1 MRLFKASTVCA
12 FAIFLAIPFAMIS
25 QPAVSNAF
33 TEGKTIKVLVFAS
46 PGGGYDYYSR
56 LVARHI
62 PKYLPGSPKVLVQNM
77 PIGYLAANTLW
88 GSKPNG
94 LTWGVLSREGYLS
107 NIAGEKAQKYDF
119 SKGIPIGSTADENQL
134 LYIRTDTGMGTLGK
148 LVAAIKAGKNPPLMG
163 NTIRAGSGY
172 VWGEVLQVLV
182 PGVKFKQILG
192 YPGGSEID
200 LAIRRG
206 EVHAAGRSKNSF
218 FARMNDFY
226 KSGEV
231 SILVQSGTVQG
242 KRDPIFENVPTISE
256 FAETREKKELLSL
269 VLIAQLAARPF
280 WLPPNVPQDRVKL
293 IREAFRRTVNDPK
306 VVAEAKRSRRHI
318 NPVYGE
324 QMAKLL
330 RDAFAVSGEVKVRV
344 RKILGH

>member
-1 MRLFKASTVCA
+1 MRLFRASTLCA
-12 FAIFLAIPFAMIS
+12 FAIILAMVFAMIS
-25 QPAVSNAF
+25 QPAVSEAF
-33 TEGKTIKVLVFAS
+33 TKGETIRVLVFAT

-88 GSKPNG
+88 RSKPNG

-107 NIAGEKAQKYDF
+107 NIGGEKAQKYDF
-119 SKGIPIGSTADENQL
+119 RKGIPIGSTADENQL
-134 LYIRTDTGMGTLGK
+134 IYIRTDTGMGTLKK
-148 LVAAIKAGKNPPLMG
+148 LVAAVKAGNDPPLMG
-163 NTIRAGSGY
+163 GTTRAASGY
-172 VWGEVLQVLV
+172 VWGEVLEYLL

-200 LAIRRG
+200 LAIRKG
-206 EVHAAGRSKNSF
+206 EVHAAGRSMNSF
-218 FARMNDFY
+218 FARMKDVY

-231 SILVQSGTVQG
+231 SVLVQSGTVLG
-242 KRDPIFENVPTISE
+242 KRDPVFENVPTISE
-256 FAETREKKELLSL
+256 FADTREKKELLSL
-269 VLIAQLAARPF
+269 ILLAQLAARPF

-293 IREAFRRTVNDPK
+293 IRDAFRETLKDPK
-306 VVAEAKRSRRHI
+306 LMAEAKRSKRHI

-324 QMAKLL
+324 RMAKLF
-330 RDAFAVSGEVKVRV
+330 RDAFAVPEEVKERV
-344 RKILGH
+344 RNMMGK

>member
-12 FAIFLAIPFAMIS
+12 FAIFLAMVFAMILR
-25 QPAVSNAF
+25 PAVSEAF
-33 TEGKTIKVLVFAS
+33 TKGETIRVLVFAT

-88 GSKPNG
+88 RSKPNG

-107 NIAGEKAQKYDF
+107 NIGGEKAQKYDF
-119 SKGIPIGSTADENQL
+119 RKGIPIGSTADENQL
-134 LYIRTDTGMGTLGK
+134 IYIRTDTSMGTLKK
-148 LVAAIKAGKNPPLMG
+148 LIAAVKAGKNPPLMG
-163 NTIRAGSGY
+163 GTTRAASGY
-172 VWGEVLQVLV
+172 VWGEVLEYLL

-200 LAIRRG
+200 LAIRKG
-206 EVHAAGRSKNSF
+206 EVHAAGRSMNSF
-218 FARMNDFY
+218 FARMNDVY

-231 SILVQSGTVQG
+231 SVLVQSGTVRG
-242 KRDPIFENVPTISE
+242 KRDPVFENVPTISE
-256 FAETREKKELLSL
+256 FADTREKKELLSL
-269 VLIAQLAARPF
+269 ILLAQLAARPF

-324 QMAKLL
+324 RMAGLF
-330 RDAFAVSGEVKVRV
+330 RDAFAVPEEVKERV
-344 RKILGH
+344 RKIIGK